1 MIPSL
6 SQRIQTLPAS
16 SIRKY
21 LPMVEELRVQGVTVF
36 TVNIGQPDVA
46 TSSILFEAMK
56 SFTDPVLGYAPSAGE
71 DGLRQ
76 AICRYYSRLHISVSF
91 EQVLVT
97 IGGSE
102 ALMAAFDLTC
112 DVGDEMI
119 VFEPFYTNYRSIA
132 GLKGVRMVSVSTSL
146 EQNFALPS
154 LSDIEAAIT
163 ERTKAILIC
172 NPSNPTGSVIPRETL
187 EALVE
192 LARLRSLFLIVDEVY
207 REFVFGTERATSVLE
222 IPGSAEVAI
231 VIDSVSKRYSACGA
245 RIGWLVLR
253 REDLG
258 AAALKYLQMRLS
270 ASTLEQRAL
279 VRVLDEGESDI
290 QRAKQ
295 EYARRRDIV
304 FRLLH
309 EASIPCGYPAGALY
323 LIADIGVD
331 AEAFTQFMLKD
342 YSGIVSDRETVLAT
356 PAQGFYLTSGAGKTQ
371 LRIAYVIE
379 EVSLEKAIKHLIKG
393 RQEFMEKQKSATG
406 E

>member
-119 VFEPFYTNYRSIA
+119 VFEPIYTNYRSIA

-207 REFVFGTERATSVLE
+207 REFVFGTYRA
-222 IPGSAEVAI
+222 PFG
-231 VIDSVSKRYSACGA
+231 
-245 RIGWLVLR
+245 
-253 REDLG
+253 LG
-258 AAALKYLQMRLS
+258 
-270 ASTLEQRAL
+270 
-279 VRVLDEGESDI
+279 
-290 QRAKQ
+290 
-295 EYARRRDIV
+295 
-304 FRLLH
+304 F
-309 EASIPCGYPAGALY
+309 
-323 LIADIGVD
+323 
-331 AEAFTQFMLKD
+331 
-342 YSGIVSDRETVLAT
+342 SGGNTT
-356 PAQGFYLTSGAGKTQ
+356 
-371 LRIAYVIE
+371 
-379 EVSLEKAIKHLIKG
+379 
-393 RQEFMEKQKSATG
+393 
-406 E
+406 